1 MNRLYRS
8 TTDRVF
14 GGVCGGLAT
23 YLGTSSLFV
32 RIVFMLIAMAN
43 GVGLALYLLLWLLVP
58 SDTSPTAQQDQV
70 WRDNVA
76 EIKASARSL
85 GQSAQST
92 VAGVTEKAGA
102 GILTNQRLLVIGAGL
117 VVIGLLALLDSLGLL
132 WWFSPGK
139 LLPLLLIGVGVVV
152 LLNNLRDKH

>member
-1 MNRLYRS
+1 MKKIRAGVVGCGNISRFH
-8 TTDRVF
+8 F
-14 GGVCGGLAT
+14 GGL
-23 YLGTSSLFV
+23 
-32 RIVFMLIAMAN
+32 
-43 GVGLALYLLLWLLVP
+43 
-58 SDTSPTAQQDQV
+58 
-70 WRDNVA
+70 
-76 EIKASARSL
+76 
-85 GQSAQST
+85 
-92 VAGVTEKAGA
+92 EKAGA